1 MRVSM
6 LGLLV
11 LGVSLAAPPSRADTA
26 PAADTV
32 AVARIGATPA
42 LLAYRRGAAVLVD
55 VRYPG
60 QRALG
65 HVDGDQAM
73 RFDQVATG
81 WSRLPKDKQLIF
93 YCSCPHEE
101 EALEAARAMPHPGDP
116 RIAVLVGGLEA
127 WQHAG
132 GPVKIE
138 ATWEGV
144 FHVADEPTGWGKTPT
159 EHGRCRYLRDTN
171 VAARGQASG
180 CVACGPPDTTAISLA
195 GYSQRTD
202 AAPIRGRT
210 VTLSAMVR
218 TQDLVG
224 AALLW
229 IGTEAEGGRLLGFAR
244 SDSTPV
250 SGTSDWRSVEVQLTV
265 PPDAHLVDFGLHVIG
280 VGRAWLDD
288 VKLIAPAEGDLPR
301 YRVVVENE
309 GFEE

>member
-1 MRVSM
+1 MRFLFPGLM
-6 LGLLV
+6 ILGA
-11 LGVSLAAPPSRADTA
+11 SLATA
-26 PAADTV
+26 PSHAAASGADST
-32 AVARIGATPA
+32 AVARIGATQA
-42 LLAYRRGAAVLVD
+42 LLAYRRGSAVLVD
-55 VRYPG
+55 VRYNG
-60 QRALG
+60 QRVLG
-65 HVDGDQAM
+65 HVDGDIPM

-81 WSRLPKDKQLIF
+81 WSKLPRDKQLIF

-116 RIAVLVGGLEA
+116 RIAVLVGGLDA

-132 GPVKIE
+132 GPVKVE

-144 FHVADEPTGWGKTPT
+144 FRVEDEPTGWGKTPT
-159 EHGRCRYLRDTN
+159 EHNRCRYLRDTT
-171 VAARGQASG
+171 VAARGEASG
-180 CVACGPPDTTAISLA
+180 CVVCGAPDTTAISLA
-195 GYSQRTD
+195 GYSQRVD
-202 AAPIRGRT
+202 ATPVRGRT

-218 TQDLVG
+218 TRDLVG

-229 IGTEAEGGRLLGFAR
+229 IGSEGVGGKLLSFAR

-250 SGTSDWRSVEVQLTV
+250 KGTSDWRAVEVQMTV
-265 PPDAHLVDFGLHVIG
+265 PPDAQLLDFGLHVLG

-288 VKLIAPAEGDLPR
+288 VKLIAPADGDQTR